1 MSKLDERPR
10 FPRDDEVERRRYFHH
25 LEWSPDGEWQYT
37 STRAVEADHPA
48 GWTPVAPDGWE
59 LNVDR
64 WPTYDE
70 EAAGWVRVGPGVLRN
85 PRAGGA
91 VLVAHWRRKR

>member
-1 MSKLDERPR
+1 MTDLDERPR
-10 FPRDDEVERRRYFHH
+10 FPVDDEAERQRYFHH

-37 STRAVEADHPA
+37 TTRVDDRPDWRPEPPA
-48 GWTPVAPDGWE
+48 GGWE

-70 EAAGWVRVGPGVLRN
+70 ETVGWARVGPGVLRN
-85 PRAGGA
+85 PRVGGA